1 MPVSS
6 KTERGRAC
14 GLPGV
19 EKRNYM
25 HDRSTAAGDS
35 RPSPKV
41 CYGWWIV
48 AAGGILN
55 ALAGG
60 TYWHGF
66 SVYFLP
72 VTRDFG
78 VSRAAASLAYGL
90 GRLEGA
96 FEGPVAGYLVDR
108 LGPPGTMIAIGGAL
122 AGTGFIL
129 LSVTHSFGMFLVVYV
144 GVLALGI
151 NTGFNHGVFAAVNQW
166 FIRRK
171 GLAMS
176 LTSMGNSMGGFV
188 IVPAVAALVLNLGWR
203 TGAAT
208 SGLVILAVA
217 VPLSLVMRRSPESM
231 GLLPD
236 GDRAP
241 LIASQARTGRASSRL
256 ERHNAAA
263 DFHAKEAM
271 RTRAYW
277 LLALA
282 MGLRSAAIIGVFVH
296 LVPLMV
302 WKGQSEASGAFVV
315 AFLAF
320 ATMPLR
326 LLLGWVGDMWAKQKI
341 IGITMLLGAAS
352 LVVLLLSG
360 GEMWQLLIF
369 AVMIAAA
376 EASNGL
382 GWSLV
387 GDFFGRSRFGVLR
400 GWVSMLQS
408 FLSMGTPVFVGWVY
422 DSTGSYYGS
431 LIPMAGVYLASTLV
445 FWNLPR
451 PRLPSRLAGS
461 RPDPLPPAGPRP
473 ARTRH

>member
-1 MPVSS
+1 VF
-6 KTERGRAC
+6 
-14 GLPGV
+14 
-19 EKRNYM
+19 
-25 HDRSTAAGDS
+25 H
-35 RPSPKV
+35 
-41 CYGWWIV
+41 GWWIV

-108 LGPPGTMIAIGGAL
+108 LGPRTMIAIGGVL
-122 AGTGFIL
+122 AGAGFIL
-129 LSVTHSFGMFLVVYV
+129 LSLTRSFPMFLLVYV

-176 LTSMGNSMGGFV
+176 LTSLGNSVGGFV
-188 IVPAVAALVLNLGWR
+188 IVPAVAAIVLNLGWR
-203 TGAAT
+203 AGAAI
-208 SGLVILAVA
+208 SGLVIIAVA
-217 VPLSLVMRRSPESM
+217 VPLSLVMRCSPESM

-241 LIASQARTGRASSRL
+241 VIASRGRAGTASAEL
-256 ERHNAAA
+256 EHQGPATNFRAM
-263 DFHAKEAM
+263 EAM
-271 RTRAYW
+271 KTRAYW

-282 MGLRSAAIIGVFVH
+282 MGLRSAAIIGVIVH

-302 WKGQSEASGAFVV
+302 WKGQTEASGAFVV
-315 AFLAF
+315 AFYAF

-326 LLLGWVGDMWAKQKI
+326 LLLGWVGDKWAKRRV
-341 IGITMLLGAAS
+341 IGISMLSGAAS
-352 LVVLLLSG
+352 LVFLLLCG

-369 AVMIAAA
+369 AVLLASA

-387 GDFFGRSRFGVLR
+387 GDFFGRSSFGVLR
-400 GWVSMLQS
+400 GWIAMLQS

-431 LIPMAGVYLASTLV
+431 LIPVAGVYLASTLV
-445 FWNLPR
+445 FWTLPR
-451 PRLPSRLAGS
+451 PRRPSRVATLTTEYASTS
-461 RPDPLPPAGPRP
+461 R
-473 ARTRH
+473 

>member
-1 MPVSS
+1 M
-6 KTERGRAC
+6 R
-14 GLPGV
+14 
-19 EKRNYM
+19 
-25 HDRSTAAGDS
+25 DRTSAAGGS
-35 RPSPKV
+35 RPRPKV
-41 CYGWWIV
+41 FYGWWIV
-48 AAGGILN
+48 VAGAILN

-78 VSRAAASLAYGL
+78 VSRATASLAYGL

-108 LGPPGTMIAIGGAL
+108 LGPRTMIAIGGAL
-122 AGTGFIL
+122 AGAGFIL
-129 LSVTHSFGMFLVVYV
+129 LALTHSFTMFLLVYV

-176 LTSMGNSMGGFV
+176 MTSLGNSLGGFV
-188 IVPAVAALVLNLGWR
+188 IVPAVAAIVLYLGWR
-203 TGAAT
+203 PGAVI
-208 SGLVILAVA
+208 SGSVIIAVA

-241 LIASQARTGRASSRL
+241 LIAGLGRASTASARL
-256 ERHNAAA
+256 ERLDTVA
-263 DFHAKEAM
+263 DFKAKEAM

-302 WKGQSEASGAFVV
+302 WKGQTEGSGAFVV

-326 LLLGWVGDMWAKQKI
+326 LLLG
-341 IGITMLLGAAS
+341 
-352 LVVLLLSG
+352 
-360 GEMWQLLIF
+360 
-369 AVMIAAA
+369 
-376 EASNGL
+376 
-382 GWSLV
+382 
-387 GDFFGRSRFGVLR
+387 
-400 GWVSMLQS
+400 
-408 FLSMGTPVFVGWVY
+408 
-422 DSTGSYYGS
+422 
-431 LIPMAGVYLASTLV
+431 
-445 FWNLPR
+445 
-451 PRLPSRLAGS
+451 
-461 RPDPLPPAGPRP
+461 
-473 ARTRH
+473 